1 MNNWLKWDIFYH
13 EHGAIKM
20 CNCNICKT
28 HEMEA
33 LRLELEEIERYFG
46 IFGTSKLNVKFQTE
60 FNDLIIKMYFEK
72 YPRRRKAPTLN
83 IKFFEQE
90 PEIVTN
96 ARLILT
102 PKAEQ
107 FLEFQQSRKLEI
119 IDIFRTVELP
129 KSTDEFHE
137 IIDIS
142 SSAYHTQGFGAKRY
156 AIASIEKYMH
166 LLIHYG
172 YNAHIG
178 DVTYYTH
185 LHYAVFANCPKWTLT
200 ALLMRVDDDTFTKCI
215 TLANANNG
223 TNQLVFD
230 NEALIANHLKV

>member
-1 MNNWLKWDIFYH
+1 
-13 EHGAIKM
+13 M
-20 CNCNICKT
+20 CNCNICKL
-28 HEMEA
+28 HEMET

-46 IFGTSKLNVKFQTE
+46 IFGGSKLNAKFQTE
-60 FNDLIIKMYFEK
+60 FNELIIKLYFEK
-72 YPRRRKAPTLN
+72 YPRRHKVPTLN

-90 PEIVTN
+90 PEIVAN
-96 ARLILT
+96 VRVILL

-107 FLEFQQSRKLEI
+107 FLELQQIRKLEI
-119 IDIFRTVELP
+119 IDIFRNVELP
-129 KSTDEFHE
+129 KSTENFHE
-137 IIDIS
+137 IIEIS

-156 AIASIEKYMH
+156 AISSIEKYMH

-200 ALLMRVDDDTFTKCI
+200 ALLMRVDDDTFAKCI
-215 TLANANNG
+215 NLANENNG
-223 TNQLVFD
+223 TNQLVYD
-230 NEALIANHLKV
+230 NELLVVNYKF